1 MLILASR
8 SPRRSEILRHAGIEF
23 IATAADVDESV
34 HSAENPEDYVKRV
47 AQLKA
52 LAVKGG
58 EGDIVLG
65 ADTVVVID
73 GEILGKPKDRADA
86 VRMLKSLADRK
97 HEVVTGVCSRRGEEL
112 TVDWAVTKVWV
123 IALTQGEIDDYVA
136 SGEPMDKAGA
146 YAIQGLASKFIERI
160 DGSYSNVVGLPVELV
175 YKHLR
180 ITRGGAD
187 APVRAGPPGPVPP
200 TWASA
205 AVRGDRPTWQ
215 RFHQPDPLGG
225 ESQPAARPAPEKPR
239 AARLRR

>member
-8 SPRRSEILRHAGIEF
+8 SPRRSEILRQAGIEF
-23 IATAADVDESV
+23 IATSADVDEGV
-34 HSAENPEDYVKRV
+34 HSGENPEDYVKRV

-52 LAVKGG
+52 LAVNGG

-73 GEILGKPKDRADA
+73 GEILGKPKDPADA

-97 HEVVTGVCSRRGEEL
+97 HEVVTGVCFRRGEEL
-112 TVDWAVTKVWV
+112 TADWAVTHVWV

-160 DGSYSNVVGLPVELV
+160 DGSYSNVVGLPAELV

-180 ITRGGAD
+180 KA
-187 APVRAGPPGPVPP
+187 
-200 TWASA
+200 AS
-205 AVRGDRPTWQ
+205 T
-215 RFHQPDPLGG
+215 
-225 ESQPAARPAPEKPR
+225 
-239 AARLRR
+239 

>member
-8 SPRRSEILRHAGIEF
+8 SPRRSEILRQAGIEF

-34 HSAENPEDYVKRV
+34 HSGENPEDYVKRV

-52 LAVKGG
+52 LAVNGG

-73 GEILGKPKDRADA
+73 GEILGKPKDPPDA
-86 VRMLKSLADRK
+86 VRMFKSLADRK
-97 HEVVTGVCSRRGEEL
+97 HEVVTGVCFRRGEEL
-112 TVDWAVTKVWV
+112 TVDWALTHVWV

-187 APVRAGPPGPVPP
+187 APDRAGPPGPALP
-200 TWASA
+200 
-205 AVRGDRPTWQ
+205 
-215 RFHQPDPLGG
+215 
-225 ESQPAARPAPEKPR
+225 
-239 AARLRR
+239 

>member
-97 HEVVTGVCSRRGEEL
+97 HEVVTGVCFRRGEEL

-187 APVRAGPPGPVPP
+187 APVRAGPPGPALP
-200 TWASA
+200 
-205 AVRGDRPTWQ
+205 
-215 RFHQPDPLGG
+215 
-225 ESQPAARPAPEKPR
+225 
-239 AARLRR
+239 